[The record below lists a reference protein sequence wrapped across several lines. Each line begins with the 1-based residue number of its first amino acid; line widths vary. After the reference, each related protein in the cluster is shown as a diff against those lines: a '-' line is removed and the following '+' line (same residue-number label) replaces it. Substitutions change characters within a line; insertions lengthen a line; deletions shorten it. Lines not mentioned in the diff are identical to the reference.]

1 MSGLFTKTLRPA
13 ILAASRS
20 HGLRHTAE
28 RFPVTRKV
36 VHRFVPG
43 ATLERVLDSAARTA
57 GFGPAGQ
64 HRLSG

>member
-1 MSGLFTKTLRPA
+1 MMSGLFTKTLRPA

-28 RFPVTRKV
+28 RFPVTRRM

-43 ATLERVLDSAARTA
+43 ANVGT
-57 GFGPAGQ
+57 GAGQ
-64 HRLSG
+64 RWRT